1 MGNLSLIVKNLASQV
16 AFGVLAFPWF
26 AMTRTPIISVITA
39 TYNWSR
45 VLRCAIESA
54 LLQTFTDF
62 EMIVVGDGCTD
73 DSGEVVASFGDARLH
88 WVNLPVNSGSQS
100 VPNNQG
106 ATLARGEYIAY
117 LGHDDVWYPT
127 HLETVLRVAR
137 QSEADVVHSVAV
149 MYGPPGAGVLST
161 TGIFAS
167 GQFGRRDFGVPSAM
181 LIRRALLSR
190 IGPWGDPAA
199 LAYPADV
206 EFEQRAFAAGA
217 RFAATNELTVF
228 KFNAAWRRDSY
239 RHRMDTEQRRMLER
253 IRSGVD
259 FRQTEL
265 VGVIRSYVANKA
277 VTTEIGRPME
287 PGAYARR
294 NSLYKGTALEDIQPR
309 RLSAAERFTLDGQL
323 QSFELYEPEQDENL
337 GTFRWTGPAT
347 DSHIYFPIARSSG
360 LRLRLHI
367 CVHLQNDLARDVWL
381 SCDGVRLQSTVEETA
396 DRGWLLSAVVPG
408 GDATEPLGSPLAR
421 GSRQLDRIRTVQ
433 RSGAA
438 RSVMAVGATVVLI
451 PETNPG
457 CYPEKY

>member
-1 MGNLSLIVKNLASQV
+1 
-16 AFGVLAFPWF
+16 
-26 AMTRTPIISVITA
+26 MTGSPIISVITA
-39 TYNWSR
+39 TYNWSS

-54 LLQTFTDF
+54 LLQTFTEF

-73 DSGEVVASFGDARLH
+73 DSGDVVASFCDPRLR

-100 VPNNQG
+100 APNNHG

-137 QSEADVVHSVAV
+137 QSEADIVHSVGV

-161 TGIFAS
+161 TGIFAN

-181 LIRRALLSR
+181 FLRRALLSR

-199 LAYPADV
+199 LVYPADV

-239 RHRMDTEQRRMLER
+239 RHRMDAEQRAMIGR

-265 VGVIRSYVANKA
+265 VEVIRSYVANKA
-277 VTTEIGRPME
+277 VTVEIGRPME

-294 NSLYKGTALEDIQPR
+294 NSLYKGTAAEDLQLR
-309 RLSAAERFTLDGQL
+309 RLEAAERFTLDAQL
-323 QSFELYEPEQDENL
+323 QSFDLYEPEWGENL

-347 DSHIYFPIARSSG
+347 GSHLCFPIARSSG
-360 LRLRLHI
+360 LCLRMHI
-367 CVHLQNDLARDVWL
+367 CLHLQNDLARDIWL
-381 SCDGVRLQSTVEETA
+381 SCDGVRLESTVEESA
-396 DRGWLLSAVVPG
+396 DHGWLLSAVVPACG
-408 GDATEPLGSPLAR
+408 AKEPLHLILHTARTIRPFDLEINEDRRWLGVAVNWIEFEPLNVP
-421 GSRQLDRIRTVQ
+421 LK
-433 RSGAA
+433 SG
-438 RSVMAVGATVVLI
+438 G
-451 PETNPG
+451 
-457 CYPEKY
+457 